1 MRAVDTALERMRA
14 ASLEVHIPLGDAR
27 LPSGHDSEAR
37 LRELLEQARLLT
49 NYTSSRVTAVC
60 NTMISIRSSRRAA

>member
-1 MRAVDTALERMRA
+1 MRAVDTALERVRA

-37 LRELLEQARLLT
+37 LRELLEQVRLLT
-49 NYTSSRVTAVC
+49 NYLYLYAHTICTYDDRHPLE
-60 NTMISIRSSRRAA
+60 

>member
-1 MRAVDTALERMRA
+1 MRAVDTALERVRT

-37 LRELLEQARLLT
+37 LRELLEQVRLLT
-49 NYTSSRVTAVC
+49 NYTSMHILYAH
-60 NTMISIRSSRRAA
+60 TMIGIRSSRRAA